1 MTNFPTET
9 EARTALDALPG
20 IRWRP
25 FTREDLPAVAEFY
38 QVCEAHDENPERT
51 SLPGLE
57 EFWDSPRSV
66 PEHDTL
72 SGFDAGGNI
81 VATAW
86 SGCNRS
92 VTEKRGV
99 HLGGA
104 VHPSRRGVG
113 IGRAVLRWELG
124 HGNEWDRTTRHP
136 GYGPLVM
143 RLGAPTAQADVRDLA
158 VRYGLAAERYFFE
171 MSQRLTAA
179 PDVAQVDGIR
189 LLDWDPERSAEV
201 HAVVNAAFRDHW
213 GHTDS
218 TTEMWQEHLASHAF
232 RPTWSVIAMD
242 EVTDEVV
249 GVALNVAC
257 EQDWAPQGY
266 TEGYTDVLAVL
277 RGHRGRGVAT
287 ALLLDS
293 MRRFSADG
301 LEAAGLG
308 VDAANPS
315 GALRLY
321 EALGYRQTAST
332 CIHQLTQD

>member
-1 MTNFPTET
+1 MTHFLTET
-9 EARTALDALPG
+9 AAHAALEALPG
-20 IRWRP
+20 IRWCP
-25 FTREDLPAVAEFY
+25 FARDDLPAIAEFY
-38 QVCEAHDENPERT
+38 RVCETHDENPERT
-51 SLPGLE
+51 SISSLE

-72 SGFDAGGNI
+72 TGFDAIGGI

-86 SGCNRS
+86 AGCNRA

-99 HLGGA
+99 YLGGA
-104 VHPSRRGVG
+104 VHPSRRGAG
-113 IGRAVLRWELG
+113 IGRAVLRWELA
-124 HGNEWDRTTRHP
+124 HGNEWDEATRHP

-143 RLGAPTAQADVRDLA
+143 RLGAPTAQADVRNLA
-158 VRYGLAAERYFFE
+158 VRHGIETERYFFE

-179 PDVAQVDGIR
+179 ASEPTVDGIR

-218 TTEMWQEHLASHAF
+218 TAEMWQEHLNSHAF
-232 RPTWSVIAMD
+232 RPTWSVIAVD
-242 EVTDEVV
+242 EVTGAVV
-249 GVALNVAC
+249 GVAINVAW
-257 EQDWAPQGY
+257 EQDWAPQSY
-266 TEGYTDVLAVL
+266 TEGYSDELAVL
-277 RGHRGRGVAT
+277 RSHRGRGIAT
-287 ALLLDS
+287 ALLRAS
-293 MRRFSADG
+293 MRRFSDDG
-301 LEAAGLG
+301 LDAAGLG

-332 CIHQLTQD
+332 CIHQLTRS